1 MDVTDNDDFGSADTI
16 KTISGELLAQRKAQ
30 FFVDYAE
37 SNDIDINTLFN
48 GNNTLYDKLGRL
60 KILIAT
66 DPKYA

>member
-1 MDVTDNDDFGSADTI
+1 MDVTDNDDFGNADTI

-48 GNNTLYDKLGRL
+48 G
-60 KILIAT
+60 
-66 DPKYA
+66 